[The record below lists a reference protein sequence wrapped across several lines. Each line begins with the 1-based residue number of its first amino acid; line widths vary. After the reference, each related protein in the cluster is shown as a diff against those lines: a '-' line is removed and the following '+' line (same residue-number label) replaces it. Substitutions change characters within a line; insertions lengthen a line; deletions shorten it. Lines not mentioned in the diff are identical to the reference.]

1 LILLALLRVLGTLAF
16 VKLKLLLVAALPF
29 VTCAGDPFVIRVVD
43 QATDRGVPMVELS
56 TVHGVTFITDN
67 AGVVA
72 FDEPGLMDIP
82 VFFKVTSH
90 GYEYP
95 KDGLGFQGKR
105 LATTPGKMAKI
116 RVKRIN
122 LAERLC
128 RLTGGG
134 LYHHSVRAGLPVPIK
149 QPLLN
154 AKVLGSDSVHTAIF
168 HDKLYWLWGDT
179 HRPRYPL
186 GNFHVTMATTPL
198 LRKGGLR
205 FVSGVNFT
213 YFTDKDG
220 FARKMA
226 PMEGKGPTWLGAM
239 LTLKDKTGKAR
250 LVATYVKVRQ
260 PMEVYEAG
268 LCEFNP
274 EKEIFE
280 NRFTFP
286 HSKSL
291 RPNGHPLRHRVDGRN
306 WVYCGSTLPDM
317 RFPDNY
323 ESWLDTSTY
332 QGVNVDA
339 NFTDAEGNEVKRHN
353 GHVVWNPSRKRWISI
368 FTQSWAKPSF
378 LGEIWYAEASSPE
391 GPWRKTVKIITH
403 DRYSFYNPMQHPYW
417 ALDNGRVIYFEG
429 TYTATFSGNRNQTPR
444 YDYNQML
451 YRLDLS
457 NPHLKFAQMGDSP

>member
-1 LILLALLRVLGTLAF
+1 M
-16 VKLKLLLVAALPF
+16 KLKLLLVAVLPF
-29 VTCAGDPFVIRVVD
+29 VACAGDPFVIRVVD

-72 FDEPGLMDIP
+72 FDEPGLMNIP

-90 GYEYP
+90 GYEHP

-105 LATTPGKMAKI
+105 LTTRPGKMDEI

-128 RLTGGG
+128 RLTGAG
-134 LYHHSVRAGLPVPIK
+134 LYHHSLQARLPVPIK

-168 HDKLYWLWGDT
+168 RDKLFWLWGDT
-179 HRPRYPL
+179 NRPRYPL
-186 GNFHVTMATTPL
+186 GNFDVTMATSPL
-198 LRKGGLR
+198 LGKGGHR
-205 FVSGVNFT
+205 PDAGVNYT
-213 YFTDKDG
+213 YFTGKDG
-220 FARKMA
+220 FVRKMA
-226 PMEGKGPTWLGAM
+226 PMEGQGPTWLGAM
-239 LTLKDKTGKAR
+239 LVLKDRKGKEHLA
-250 LVATYVKVRQ
+250 ATYVKVRQ
-260 PMEVYEAG
+260 SMEVYEAG

-274 EKEIFE
+274 DEEIFE
-280 NRFTFP
+280 KRFTFP
-286 HSKSL
+286 SPKSL
-291 RPNGHPLRHRVDGRN
+291 RPEGHPLRHRVDGSE
-306 WVYCGSTLPDM
+306 WVYCGSDLPDL

-323 ESWLDTSTY
+323 ESWLNPSAY
-332 QGVNVDA
+332 EVVEVDA
-339 NFTDAEGNEVKRHN
+339 NFTDLQGNEVKRHH
-353 GHVVWNPSRKRWISI
+353 GHVAWNPWRKRWISI
-368 FTQSWAKPSF
+368 FTQSWGKSSF
-378 LGEIWYAEASSPE
+378 LGEIWYAEATLPE
-391 GPWRKTVKIITH
+391 GPWRKAVKIMTH

-457 NPHLKFAQMGDSP
+457 NPHLKFAQMGDSH